1 MSIFNSAVVTSCF
14 LLNGMKSVSTDYKF
28 DGVGTNAVLPR
39 YDLIRNAFLLAL
51 LVSTLAP
58 LVFFVLITGREP
70 LGYSVN
76 GMKTVLL
83 FLGTAHVPATLFFYT
98 DKDFASI
105 IRNNKLRYIYM
116 PILVT
121 LVTGVLVAVSGPILL
136 AYIFLIFWTWQ
147 AYHYGRQNVGV
158 YAFVSLTQQ
167 ATAPQK
173 LEKLTIELGMLC
185 GILGTF
191 QLLGAAVAPAY
202 LKNVFL
208 LLFEMGRY
216 GFAVV
221 LVFSLIVYFL
231 NFKNTTPAKSIF
243 FFTLTFFFLPIYLSD
258 NINITFLSYAVAHGL
273 QYIVFTTVAS
283 ASLKRDEQSQ
293 RWLYGNALKLFGFLL
308 LGGLLFY
315 YGGNI
320 ANLNSGSGFSFGMN
334 FLVGAVLGATMAHFI
349 IDADAW
355 RLSKAPQKQYMRERF
370 DFIFSFRS

>member
-1 MSIFNSAVVTSCF
+1 
-14 LLNGMKSVSTDYKF
+14 MKSVSTDYKF
-28 DGVGTNAVLPR
+28 DSIGTNAVLPR

-76 GMKTVLL
+76 GMKSVLL

-105 IRNNKLRYIYM
+105 IRNNKSRYIYM
-116 PILVT
+116 PILVM
-121 LVTGVLVAVSGPILL
+121 LVTGVLVALSGPTLL
-136 AYIFLIFWTWQ
+136 AYLFLIFWTWQ

-167 ATAPQK
+167 GTPPQK

-202 LKNVFL
+202 LKNLFL
-208 LLFEMGRY
+208 LLFEIGRY

-221 LVFSLIVYFL
+221 LVFSLNVYFF

-283 ASLKRDEQSQ
+283 ASLKRDEQSR
-293 RWLYGNALKLFGFLL
+293 RWLYGNALKLCSFLL

-320 ANLNSGSGFSFGMN
+320 ANLNSGSNFSFSMN

-349 IDADAW
+349 VDADAW

-370 DFIFSFRS
+370 NFIFSART